1 MTTFL
6 FVITLT
12 QARYRRVNVF
22 EDQENQSSF
31 FHVTLLI
38 VSTHVHCKG
47 NIMQEVASERFVN
60 KWVYSVGR
68 KSLA

>member
-6 FVITLT
+6 FAITLT

-47 NIMQEVASERFVN
+47 NIMQIGCESKVRQ
-60 KWVYSVGR
+60 
-68 KSLA
+68 